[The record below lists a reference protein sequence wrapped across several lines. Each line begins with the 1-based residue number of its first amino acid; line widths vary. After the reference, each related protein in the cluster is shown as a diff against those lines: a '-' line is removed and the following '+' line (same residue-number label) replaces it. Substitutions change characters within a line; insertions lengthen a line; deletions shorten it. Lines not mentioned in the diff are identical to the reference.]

1 VRCDRLPRRHRIPR
15 RHLIKPSPDRW
26 TLTLVSGTVHL
37 APPGALGVCVPT
49 FLGLDAPEKE
59 GFILKR
65 FAGAIFTGALV
76 IGGLVGMSAPALAVT
91 TFTTCST
98 VDAHAHLTPGLSN
111 TPHVQS
117 IHATG
122 TISGCVGGGVTG
134 GSVTIDL
141 STTSPNT
148 CSSLSTNNPGAV
160 IAANSSATAWKITW
174 NTAQVSQGSA
184 KIKDGADV
192 VHKKAILTVKSGK
205 FVGTPSNPTKGK
217 VTVSFLPSSG
227 QSCPTLTDADASNHP
242 PTCSSGCTPLKFTS
256 KT

>member
-1 VRCDRLPRRHRIPR
+1 MKKL
-15 RHLIKPSPDRW
+15 
-26 TLTLVSGTVHL
+26 
-37 APPGALGVCVPT
+37 
-49 FLGLDAPEKE
+49 
-59 GFILKR
+59 
-65 FAGAIFTGALV
+65 AGAIFSGTLVVGAL
-76 IGGLVGMSAPALAVT
+76 IGMSAPALAVT

-111 TPHVQS
+111 TPAVQS

-141 STTSPNT
+141 TTTSANT

-160 IAANSSATAWKITW
+160 IAANSSPTAWTITW
-174 NTAQVSQGSA
+174 TGSSPGTSKGSA
-184 KIKDGADV
+184 KVKDGVDV

-205 FVGTPSNPTKGK
+205 FLGTSTNPTKGK
-217 VTVSFLPSSG
+217 VVVSFLPSSG
-227 QSCPTLTDADASNHP
+227 QTCPTLTDADASNHP
-242 PTCSSGCTPLKFTS
+242 PTCSSGCTPLKFAS